1 MIETASLVDQYG
13 HGVLTAELGLGTFEA
28 RLGGAAPAAPGTTFF
43 DTQTGVAVRRWCPPL
58 LGLEPHCT
66 PARYLARRRELGS
79 LEVSRRLLRATGI
92 STYLVDTGGV
102 GGPGAAGASDELT
115 GAAETA
121 AMGAA
126 RGREIV
132 RLEPLAARVAATAG
146 GVGAFLAGLAEA
158 VHTAAA
164 PAVALSAAAT
174 TRPGLALDPGPPG
187 PGEVRGAAGRG
198 LAARGSVSGWADDRP
213 GTGPLGGGPPL
224 DPVLLRHLHW
234 TAVGTGLPLHL
245 ETGGGTDVYGFAA
258 ATAGVGGPLVL
269 RDTYPYHRDAA
280 RLTALFPQVH
290 ADLGSVLARTGAAA
304 AGVLAEMLESAPFGK
319 LLFST
324 AARGLPELHL
334 VGARV
339 FRAALERVLGHWVR
353 DGAWSVGDARR
364 VAGLIAAGNARR
376 VHALADD

>member
-13 HGVLTAELGLGTFEA
+13 HGVLTTELGLGTFEA
-28 RLGGAAPAAPGTTFF
+28 RLGGTVPAAPGTTFF

-92 STYLVDTGGV
+92 STYLVDTGGA
-102 GGPGAAGASDELT
+102 GSPGTAGASDELA

-126 RGREIV
+126 RSRETV
-132 RLEPLAARVAATAG
+132 RLELLAVRAAATAD

-164 PAVALSAAAT
+164 SAVALSAAAT
-174 TRPGLALDPGPPG
+174 TRPGLALDPEPPG
-187 PGEVRGAAGRG
+187 PGEVRGAAGRW
-198 LAARGSVSGWADDRP
+198 LAARGSVSGSP
-213 GTGPLGGGPPL
+213 VGPVGGPVGGPLL

-245 ETGGGTDVYGFAA
+245 ETGGGTDAYGLAA
-258 ATAGVGGPLVL
+258 ATAGIGGPLVL

-280 RLTALFPQVH
+280 RLTGLFPQVH
-290 ADLGSVLARTGAAA
+290 ADLGSVLSRTGAGAA
-304 AGVLAEMLESAPFGK
+304 MVLAEMLESAPFGK

-339 FRAALERVLGHWVR
+339 FRAALERVLGGWVR
-353 DGAWSVGDARR
+353 DGAWSVADARR

-376 VHALADD
+376 VHALTDD

>member
-1 MIETASLVDQYG
+1 
-13 HGVLTAELGLGTFEA
+13 GVGRG
-28 RLGGAAPAAPGTTFF
+28 GGAPPGGAPSCRAARAPPTHRPG
-43 DTQTGVAVRRWCPPL
+43 
-58 LGLEPHCT
+58 
-66 PARYLARRRELGS
+66 PAR
-79 LEVSRRLLRATGI
+79 
-92 STYLVDTGGV
+92 
-102 GGPGAAGASDELT
+102 
-115 GAAETA
+115 
-121 AMGAA
+121 
-126 RGREIV
+126 
-132 RLEPLAARVAATAG
+132 
-146 GVGAFLAGLAEA
+146 F
-158 VHTAAA
+158 
-164 PAVALSAAAT
+164 
-174 TRPGLALDPGPPG
+174 
-187 PGEVRGAAGRG
+187 
-198 LAARGSVSGWADDRP
+198 
-213 GTGPLGGGPPL
+213 GGGPPL

-334 VGARV
+334 VGARG

-353 DGAWSVGDARR
+353 EGAWSVGDARR